1 MDSTSQTDLP
11 YPQHASV
18 DAKMWVTS
26 EEPKCAE
33 LIDNAVFRQLL
44 YEYTGIPFS
53 ETTANYFVRTFDT
66 DQDGRINH
74 DELREMCSD
83 IKTWSSIFS
92 NYNQDKS
99 NFIDKQELN
108 IALKEMGF
116 QFSPQLI
123 AHMMK
128 SSGSDDHNRINREQ
142 FIIMC
147 VKLQRF
153 TDQFRERDQD
163 RNGIVTIDFEDFIK
177 LTLNCI

>member
-11 YPQHASV
+11 YPKNASV
-18 DAKMWVTS
+18 EAKMWVTS
-26 EEPKCAE
+26 DGPKCAE
-33 LIDNAVFRQLL
+33 LIDNTVFRQLL
-44 YEYTGIPFS
+44 YEYTGTPFS
-53 ETTANYFVRTFDT
+53 ETGTNYLVRTFDK

-74 DELREMCSD
+74 DELREMCSH
-83 IKTWSSIFS
+83 IKNWSSTFS
-92 NYNQDKS
+92 NYNKDKS
-99 NFIDKQELN
+99 NFIDKEELN
-108 IALKEMGF
+108 TVLKEMGF
-116 QFSPQLI
+116 RFSPQFI

-153 TDQFRERDQD
+153 TDQFRERDKD

-177 LTLNCI
+177 VTLNCI